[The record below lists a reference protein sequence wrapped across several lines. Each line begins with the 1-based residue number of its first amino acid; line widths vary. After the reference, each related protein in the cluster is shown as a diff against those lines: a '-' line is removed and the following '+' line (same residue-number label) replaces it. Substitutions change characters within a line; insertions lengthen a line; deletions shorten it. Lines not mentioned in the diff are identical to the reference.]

1 MAVEGHRKPSLQ
13 SMVGST
19 ALLSDIRPRP
29 GLEVTSPVDSSVF
42 NLAKDCSSE
51 LIMENRL
58 LQRRTG
64 SARPRLP
71 SFRGLGIPSFEPQSI
86 PNNHT
91 LGTCFPVWRREGA
104 EHSSAKAV
112 DNQLRRTGST
122 PLLTPPAE
130 LDSLKWTSSTTL
142 PLPVPSTSQSSQSSQ
157 SRFTLP
163 PHALATSVEGAS
175 LSESGARAENV
186 SLGASSTSGT
196 EQNLQTTGSNPAQP
210 AYESRGSNLWLD
222 RSVGATGEK
231 IHYFM
236 MCPEKY

>member
-1 MAVEGHRKPSLQ
+1 MAVEGHRKPGLQ

-19 ALLSDIRPRP
+19 ALLSDIHPRP
-29 GLEVTSPVDSSVF
+29 GLEVTSPADSSVL

-51 LIMENRL
+51 SMMENRL
-58 LQRRTG
+58 LQKRNG

-71 SFRGLGIPSFEPQSI
+71 SFRELGIPSFEPQSI

-91 LGTCFPVWRREGA
+91 LGTCSPVWRREVA
-104 EHSSAKAV
+104 EHSSPRSV

-130 LDSLKWTSSTTL
+130 FDSLKWASRTTI
-142 PLPVPSTSQSSQSSQ
+142 PLPVPSTSQS
-157 SRFTLP
+157 RFTLS
-163 PHALATSVEGAS
+163 PHALTRSVEGAS
-175 LSESGARAENV
+175 LSESGARTENV
-186 SLGASSTSGT
+186 SLGASGT
-196 EQNLQTTGSNPAQP
+196 GGVEQNLQTTGSNPAQP
-210 AYESRGSNLWLD
+210 AYESRGSSLWLD

-231 IHYFM
+231 IHYSM